1 MSSVKGHQGP
11 LATWAEAEALYC
23 GGGGAKLVQ
32 AGEELSSPN
41 GHPTAP
47 ALVQPRGA

>member
-11 LATWAEAEALYC
+11 LATGLEAEALYC
-23 GGGGAKLVQ
+23 GGDGAKLVQ

-41 GHPTAP
+41 SHPTAP
-47 ALVQPRGA
+47 VPVQPHSA